1 MKMNELLKLPVFDGT
16 IIVAGATGLNRE
28 VHTVNMMDAPDIIP
42 YLKKNELLI
51 TTAFHF
57 KDDLPALLE
66 LIGEMSRQD
75 CTGLGI
81 KSKRYLGNIPE
92 SAIQLA
98 NELHLPLM
106 ELPVD
111 PSLGDIVNKSLSHIL
126 DVQTTELH
134 NAIQTHRQFTQ
145 QIMSGQG
152 IPKLLDQLS
161 SLLRLPVLLLGPY
174 LQPIYGRFSATT
186 AAHIEALLSGGG
198 HFHVAP
204 SVFSAFSLLSE
215 KRETLTLFPVYT
227 HRQLHFLCI
236 EGLVTPSE
244 RSNILTIE
252 QATNVIAFELM
263 KDNALKQNRRRIQ
276 NEFFAN
282 FIGGAFS
289 SSEEIAS
296 RGREFG
302 LSSDQ
307 RYLCAVGK
315 FDGTDRTTSFMQY
328 KAEQDRIAEHLEG
341 ELTHF
346 RYPLHLFTHDRAYV
360 LLMPLVEEWKTV
372 KPIFVALLERLQGK
386 IAIHYGSELSFGFSS
401 YAQPLAQIPVSYK
414 EANEALYFGGIAG
427 KMRFIEMYQPKEV
440 PEILRMIP
448 HEHLHKFYADTMQ
461 GFEDETIKDHHMLL
475 HTLSV
480 YLETHCHLAET
491 AKRLYIHRNTVIYRL
506 EKCEEI
512 IGRSLKDPE
521 ETLRLRMAFRIK
533 ALLPT
538 EGMAEGGSE
547 PR

>member
-1 MKMNELLKLPVFDGT
+1 MSDLLKLPVFNGT
-16 IIVAGATGLNRE
+16 IVVGGSDGLNRE

-42 YLKKNELLI
+42 YLKRNELLI

-66 LIGEMSRQD
+66 LIREMGHQE
-75 CTGLGI
+75 CAGLGI
-81 KSKRYLGNIPE
+81 KSKRFLGSIPE
-92 SAIQLA
+92 SAVQLA
-98 NELHLPLM
+98 NELDLPLM

-126 DVQTTELH
+126 DVRTTELH

-161 SLLRLPVLLLGPY
+161 SLLRLPVFLLGPY
-174 LQPIYGRFSATT
+174 LQPIFGRVPAKM
-186 AAHIEALLSGGG
+186 AAHLEVLLSSGGQY
-198 HFHVAP
+198 HVAP
-204 SVFSAFSLLSE
+204 SAFSAFSLLGE
-215 KRETLTLFPVYT
+215 ERETLTLFPVYT

-236 EGLVTPSE
+236 TGFVSPSE
-244 RSNILTIE
+244 RSSILTIE

-276 NEFFAN
+276 NEFFTN
-282 FIGGAFS
+282 FIGGVFS
-289 SSEEIAS
+289 SNEEIAS
-296 RGREFG
+296 RAREFG

-307 RYLCAVGK
+307 RYICAVGK
-315 FDGTDRTTSFMQY
+315 LNGKDRTTSFMQY
-328 KAEQDRIAEHLEG
+328 KAEQDQIAEHLQG
-341 ELTHF
+341 ELANF
-346 RYPLHLFTHDRAYV
+346 RHPIYLFTHDRSYV
-360 LLMPLVEEWKTV
+360 LLMPLVEEWDRI
-372 KPIFVALLERLQGK
+372 KPIVIELLERLQRR
-386 IAIHYGSELSFGFSS
+386 IATYYESELSFGLSS
-401 YAQPLAQIPVSYK
+401 YAQPLTQVPLSFK
-414 EANEALYFGGIAG
+414 EANEALYFGSISG
-427 KMRFIEMYQPKEV
+427 KTLFIELYQPKEV
-440 PEILRMIP
+440 SEILRLIP
-448 HEHLHKFYADTMQ
+448 HDHLRKFYADTMQ
-461 GFEDETIKDHHMLL
+461 GFEDETLKDHHMLL

-533 ALLPT
+533 ALLPE
-538 EGMAEGGSE
+538 EGKQSVEK
-547 PR
+547 

>member
-1 MKMNELLKLPVFDGT
+1 MKMDDLLKLPVFDGT
-16 IIVAGATGLNRE
+16 TIVAGAKGLSRE

-42 YLKKNELLI
+42 YLKSNELLI
-51 TTAFHF
+51 TTAFHL

-66 LIGEMSRQD
+66 LIREMSHQN
-75 CTGLGI
+75 CAALGI
-81 KSKRYLGNIPE
+81 KSKRFLGSIPE
-92 SAIQLA
+92 SAITLADQLD
-98 NELHLPLM
+98 LPLM
-106 ELPVD
+106 ELPVE

-126 DVQTTELH
+126 DVRTTELH
-134 NAIQTHRQFTQ
+134 NAMQTHRQFTQ
-145 QIMSGQG
+145 HIMSGQG

-174 LQPIYGRFSATT
+174 LQRISGRFTASTATRL
-186 AAHIEALLSGGG
+186 EALLSDGGR
-198 HFHVAP
+198 FHVET
-204 SVFSAFSLLSE
+204 SNFTAFSLLGGE
-215 KRETLTLFPVYT
+215 GETLTLFPVYT
-227 HRQLHFLCI
+227 HRQLHYLCI
-236 EGLVTPSE
+236 EGFVPPSE
-244 RSNILTIE
+244 RSSILTIE

-276 NEFFAN
+276 NEFFTN

-302 LSSDQ
+302 LSVDH

-315 FDGTDRTTSFMQY
+315 LDGRDKTSSFMQY

-341 ELTHF
+341 ELVHF
-346 RYPLHLFTHDRAYV
+346 RYPLHLFTHDHAYV
-360 LLMPLVEEWKTV
+360 LLMPMVEEWKTL
-372 KPIFVALLERLQGK
+372 KPSFFALLEHLQGK
-386 IAIHYGSELSFGFSS
+386 IATYFGSELSFGFSS

-414 EANEALYFGGIAG
+414 EANEALYFGSMAG
-427 KMRFIEMYQPKEV
+427 KTRFIEMYHPKEV

-448 HEHLHKFYADTMQ
+448 LEHLRKFYADTMQ
-461 GFEDETIKDHHMLL
+461 GFEDETLKDHHMLIQ
-475 HTLSV
+475 TLSV
-480 YLETHCHLAET
+480 YLEAHCQLAET

-533 ALLPT
+533 ALLPPKDGRL
-538 EGMAEGGSE
+538 E
-547 PR
+547 